1 MMIVFCARP
10 NGLQFILCLMSLV
23 EALKLCVSCVSAS
36 SSDVLV
42 IRHGRSRVRHSSEK
56 SHIRWGLQA
65 FDNLTLYDYDYEG
78 ANATNSN
85 ETLFGDF
92 GGLNGGAN
100 QSFLGVDAFSYGDP
114 SFSNGTIFINS
125 NTNTNTS
132 DTKWSST
139 SAPPTYSGGGGG
151 VGGVGGR
158 WSSISPL
165 SMLAAKN
172 PKLAKKQIME
182 GIRKNVEEGIE
193 YLKRHAHLTQQSA
206 IMPSEKALL
215 QLQKQAEKLNVL
227 TIRDKSDPVDPF
239 SSATLSSSSS
249 SSSSLSSSSSSSSKK
264 HSKSSI
270 GSALH
275 KPIRIEYE
283 LNHDNNINDNND
295 NDNDNNN
302 NNIKNQF
309 DYNRFIDER
318 AHELNEQL
326 PFKAHQ
332 INETFGGASHRQ
344 VNEQRINDDHEMQ
357 NDEMPRPPPSPPT
370 SLHNES
376 AHHSSK
382 HPYKSNKSHSRLIHT
397 DGAKTASQSNGIAT
411 LKTIDSIVTSIN
423 AAVSKKNHDE
433 AINGLRTSS
442 MEKLNTS
449 KPNLRSQSNGQ
460 AKVLQKETVAQPKN
474 SIILHSIG
482 TGVPK
487 PNDTVSSPSSSLSS
501 SSNVKFNK
509 NSNNQFEANS
519 FVSPFD
525 ELNDE
530 QQASG
535 DNGDESIP
543 FPYETIDEQTTTFDG
558 KSIGGVL
565 GDTSPIFGWEDL
577 DDLDEISR
585 NNRLNL
591 KKGRDVVT
599 KFLQIVESQHLLG
612 ANCTAGTAL
621 NLGEGV
627 VDRYAQV
634 MLCHMISIVF
644 FFRTSSP
651 LLDLHS

>member
-36 SSDVLV
+36 SSDVLI

-100 QSFLGVDAFSYGDP
+100 QSFLGADAFSYGDP
-114 SFSNGTIFINS
+114 SFSNGTIYINS
-125 NTNTNTS
+125 NANTSTS

-139 SAPPTYSGGGGG
+139 LAPPTGGG
-151 VGGVGGR
+151 GGR
-158 WSSISPL
+158 WSSISP
-165 SMLAAKN
+165 SSTLAVKN

-206 IMPSEKALL
+206 ISLPSEKALL
-215 QLQKQAEKLNVL
+215 QLQKQAEKLNML
-227 TIRDKSDPVDPF
+227 TIRDKNDPADSF
-239 SSATLSSSSS
+239 SSATLSSST
-249 SSSSLSSSSSSSSKK
+249 K
-264 HSKSSI
+264 HSKSTI
-270 GSALH
+270 GSVLH
-275 KPIRIEYE
+275 KPTRTEYE
-283 LNHDNNINDNND
+283 LDH
-295 NDNDNNN
+295 DNNN
-302 NNIKNQF
+302 NFNNNNNNNNQF

-318 AHELNEQL
+318 EHKLNEQL
-326 PFKAHQ
+326 PLKAHQ
-332 INETFGGASHRQ
+332 T
-344 VNEQRINDDHEMQ
+344 NEQRINDYQEMQ
-357 NDEMPRPPPSPPT
+357 NDEPPPST

-376 AHHSSK
+376 THQTSK

-397 DGAKTASQSNGIAT
+397 DGAKTVSQSNGIAT

-423 AAVSKKNHDE
+423 AAVSKKNHEE
-433 AINGLRTSS
+433 AMNGLKTSAA
-442 MEKLNTS
+442 EKLNAT
-449 KPNLRSQSNGQ
+449 KPSLRSQSNGQ
-460 AKVLQKETVAQPKN
+460 SKVLQKETITQPKN
-474 SIILHSIG
+474 PIILHAIG
-482 TGVPK
+482 TGVQT
-487 PNDTVSSPSSSLSS
+487 PNDTTSLSS
-501 SSNVKFNK
+501 ASNVKFNK

-535 DNGDESIP
+535 DNGDEAIP
-543 FPYETIDEQTTTFDG
+543 FPYEAIDEQTTTFDG
-558 KSIGGVL
+558 KSIGG
-565 GDTSPIFGWEDL
+565 GDSSQLPIFGWEDL

-612 ANCTAGTAL
+612 ANCSAGTAL

-627 VDRYAQV
+627 VDRYAQDRFRV
-634 MLCHMISIVF
+634 EAEVAVNRANMLT
-644 FFRTSSP
+644 R
-651 LLDLHS
+651 

>member
-36 SSDVLV
+36 SSDVLI

-92 GGLNGGAN
+92 GGGLNGGVN
-100 QSFLGVDAFSYGDP
+100 QSFLGAEIFSYSDP
-114 SFSNGTIFINS
+114 SFGNGTTYINS
-125 NTNTNTS
+125 NANANAT

-139 SAPPTYSGGGGG
+139 FAPPTIG
-151 VGGVGGR
+151 GGR
-158 WSSISPL
+158 WSSISP
-165 SMLAAKN
+165 SSTLAAKN

-206 IMPSEKALL
+206 VMPSEKALL
-215 QLQKQAEKLNVL
+215 QLQKQAEKLNML
-227 TIRDKSDPVDPF
+227 TIREKSDPVDPF
-239 SSATLSSSSS
+239 ASATT
-249 SSSSLSSSSSSSSKK
+249 K
-264 HSKSSI
+264 HSKSTI
-270 GSALH
+270 GSTLH
-275 KPIRIEYE
+275 KPIRTEYE
-283 LNHDNNINDNND
+283 LNHDNNNYNS

-302 NNIKNQF
+302 NDNQF
-309 DYNRFIDER
+309 DYNRFIEER
-318 AHELNEQL
+318 EHEQL
-326 PFKAHQ
+326 PLQVHG
-332 INETFGGASHRQ
+332 INETVGGVNHHQ
-344 VNEQRINDDHEMQ
+344 LNEQRINDDQEMQ
-357 NDEMPRPPPSPPT
+357 NDEVPPSAP
-370 SLHNES
+370 LHNDS
-376 AHHSSK
+376 THQNNK
-382 HPYKSNKSHSRLIHT
+382 HPYKSNKPHSRLIHT
-397 DGAKTASQSNGIAT
+397 DGARTAGQSNGIAT

-433 AINGLRTSS
+433 AIIGVKAKSS
-442 MEKLNTS
+442 NEKSNAN

-460 AKVLQKETVAQPKN
+460 SKVVPVSSQLAAETISQPKS

-482 TGVPK
+482 KGVQK
-487 PNDTVSSPSSSLSS
+487 LNDTTTSSS
-501 SSNVKFNK
+501 SSNAKFNK
-509 NSNNQFEANS
+509 NANNQFEANS
-519 FVSPFD
+519 FVSTFD

-535 DNGDESIP
+535 DNGDEAIP
-543 FPYETIDEQTTTFDG
+543 FPYDAVDEQTTTFDG
-558 KSIGGVL
+558 KSINGGDGSQL
-565 GDTSPIFGWEDL
+565 PIFRWEDMDL

-612 ANCTAGTAL
+612 ANCSAGTAL

-627 VDRYAQV
+627 VDRYAQDRFRV
-634 MLCHMISIVF
+634 EAEVAVNRANMLT
-644 FFRTSSP
+644 R
-651 LLDLHS
+651 